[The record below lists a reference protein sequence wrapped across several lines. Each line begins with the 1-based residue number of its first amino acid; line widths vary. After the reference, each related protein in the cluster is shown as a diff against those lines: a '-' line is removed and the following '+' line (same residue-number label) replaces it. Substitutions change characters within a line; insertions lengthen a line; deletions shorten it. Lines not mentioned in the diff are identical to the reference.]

1 MLEFIEDVVDELG
14 IREEIEYVH
23 TILRNGTSADR
34 QLRVYK
40 ETQSFEAVVDH
51 LIRETA
57 EGT

>member
-1 MLEFIEDVVDELG
+1 MD
-14 IREEIEYVH
+14 IRKEVEYVH